1 MRVQMDVWVKTVQ
14 EECIVII
21 QPEALENLHVHHFIQ
36 DGYDYVC
43 VHCGLLDTP
52 LYAG

>member
-1 MRVQMDVWVKTVQ
+1 MKTVQ

-21 QPEALENLHVHHFIQ
+21 QPEALENLQCTTLFKMDTIM
-36 DGYDYVC
+36 YVC
-43 VHCGLLDTP
+43 TVLLDTP